1 MTKKDHHGVGTNTP
15 IIIIGRTFPRSHTTN
30 NATCNM
36 KKSLTIAL
44 LMLAI
49 AAQAQRF
56 GKTLK
61 NTPGIVSYTYR
72 NSFQKDV
79 ALTLDTIKALGI
91 TDIEFSNLFGKTAAE
106 LRTLLDARGL
116 HCSSFGVSYDDLNN
130 KTREVGNNAKTLGA
144 SFVRVAWVPHEGK
157 TVDAAFIKK
166 VADDFNAAGKILKD
180 EFGLS
185 FCYHNHGYEFAPY
198 EKGTLFD
205 YLVASTDP
213 AYVNFELDV
222 LWAFHPGQDPAQLLK
237 KYGKRFKLMHVKDLR
252 KGVKGDFS
260 GSTSPENDVALGTGQ
275 INIAEVIKTAVQQ
288 SAIEHY
294 YIEDESSAVKTQVP
308 QSLKFLKSL

>member
-1 MTKKDHHGVGTNTP
+1 
-15 IIIIGRTFPRSHTTN
+15 
-30 NATCNM
+30 M
-36 KKSLTIAL
+36 KKSLIIL
-44 LMLAI
+44 LLVSVAF
-49 AAQAQRF
+49 ATVAQRF

-106 LRTLLDARGL
+106 LRALLDARGL

-130 KTREVGNNAKTLGA
+130 KTREVANNAKTLGA
-144 SFVRVAWVPHEGK
+144 SFVRVAWIPHEGK

-166 VADDFNAAGKILKD
+166 AADDFNAAGKILKD
-180 EFGLS
+180 EFNLS
-185 FCYHNHGYEFAPY
+185 FCYHNHGYEFVSY

-205 YLVASTDP
+205 YLVANTNP
-213 AYVNFELDV
+213 AYVNFELDI
-222 LWAFHPGQDPAQLLK
+222 LWAFHPGQDPAKLLK

-275 INIAEVIKTAVQQ
+275 INVAEVIKAAQQ
-288 SAIEHY
+288 SAIEHF

>member
-1 MTKKDHHGVGTNTP
+1 
-15 IIIIGRTFPRSHTTN
+15 
-30 NATCNM
+30 M
-36 KKSLTIAL
+36 KKSLIIL
-44 LMLAI
+44 LLVSVAF
-49 AAQAQRF
+49 ATVAQRF

-106 LRTLLDARGL
+106 LRALLDARGL

-130 KTREVGNNAKTLGA
+130 KTREVANNAKTLGA
-144 SFVRVAWVPHEGK
+144 SFVRVAWIPHEGK

-166 VADDFNAAGKILKD
+166 AADDFNAAGKILKD
-180 EFGLS
+180 EFNLS
-185 FCYHNHGYEFAPY
+185 FCYHNHGYEFVSY

-205 YLVASTDP
+205 YLVANTNP
-213 AYVNFELDV
+213 AYVNFELDI

-275 INIAEVIKTAVQQ
+275 INVAEVIKAAQQ